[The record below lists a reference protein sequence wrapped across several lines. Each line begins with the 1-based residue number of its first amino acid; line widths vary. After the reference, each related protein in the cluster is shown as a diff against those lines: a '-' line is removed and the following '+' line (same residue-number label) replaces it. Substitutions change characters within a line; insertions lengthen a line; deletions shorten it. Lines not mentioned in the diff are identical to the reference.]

1 MDYWP
6 LCAIISTNDRKEK
19 SLAGVTAPWMGGCR
33 ADCEKRHRS
42 VVCPCCEEERK
53 PTSRSSARCMC
64 VLSRA
69 FFNDGPVTEGGPR
82 LALVWPR
89 LRISHHKQKFSWFLK
104 KKLENLFEAIQI
116 QSCGLNAL
124 QRQLTKL
131 MMLFTFSPLG
141 RNSKLFLVLLPQSEN
156 ELEI

>member
-1 MDYWP
+1 
-6 LCAIISTNDRKEK
+6 
-19 SLAGVTAPWMGGCR
+19 
-33 ADCEKRHRS
+33 
-42 VVCPCCEEERK
+42 
-53 PTSRSSARCMC
+53 MC
-64 VLSRA
+64 VLSRG
-69 FFNDGPVTEGGPR
+69 FFNDGPVREGGPC
-82 LALVWPR
+82 LAPA
-89 LRISHHKQKFSWFLK
+89 SHFPPQATVQLILK
-104 KKLENLFEAIQI
+104 KKLENLFAAIQI

>member
-1 MDYWP
+1 M
-6 LCAIISTNDRKEK
+6 
-19 SLAGVTAPWMGGCR
+19 
-33 ADCEKRHRS
+33 
-42 VVCPCCEEERK
+42 
-53 PTSRSSARCMC
+53 
-64 VLSRA
+64 
-69 FFNDGPVTEGGPR
+69 
-82 LALVWPR
+82 ALVWPR
-89 LRISHHKQKFSWFLK
+89 RRISHQAKVQLVLK
-104 KKLENLFEAIQI
+104 KKLENLLAAIQI